1 MFELDPAA
9 SNVTASRY
17 RQVSVATVDSLD
29 PDRLT
34 AHFTG
39 REAYFR
45 TRFVVARCQD
55 RPDRV
60 ALVELARDGS
70 TELFSPAS
78 AARVLAGAEE
88 CAYVRDDQADLG
100 IASHLAAAARHHPS
114 ARCVVVEGRYS
125 HVSFILNPDPI
136 EVTVVDV
143 VPPVPSKLADQV
155 RRVLDSTEELP
166 PVTVTE
172 QIIDSRNLL
181 AEARRRSPEPGGSS
195 QRAALSAGAS
205 PSGRGQLPESGG
217 GPQQVLVP
225 CRGGGVDIDGAAVS
239 YLDERPDPVGHWT
252 LLGCE
257 RSRQIHD
264 WFYDTAPTE
273 VVDWCPRRFVSST
286 AVDSPAA
293 KCSDGT
299 GTPGTADRPAAADL
313 AADTSDFAD
322 RLPGPI
328 AAAGLAVGPDDLV
341 LSRCCLLEEGVE
353 RRGGAV
359 WVPWGATLAE
369 VRRAVELL
377 VDERAGAWT
386 RT

>member
-9 SNVTASRY
+9 PNVTASRY
-17 RQVSVATVDSLD
+17 RQVSVAVVDSLD

-45 TRFVVARCQD
+45 TRFVVARRRDQ
-55 RPDRV
+55 PDRV

-70 TELFSPAS
+70 SELFSPAP

-88 CAYVRDDQADLG
+88 CVYVRDDQADPG
-100 IASHLAAAARHHPS
+100 IASHLAAAAQRHPS

-125 HVSFILNPDPI
+125 HISFILNPDPI

-143 VPPVPSKLADQV
+143 VPPAPSKLADQV

-166 PVTVTE
+166 PVIVTE
-172 QIIDSRNLL
+172 RTIDSRNLL
-181 AEARRRSPEPGGSS
+181 AEASQRSPEP
-195 QRAALSAGAS
+195 
-205 PSGRGQLPESGG
+205 ES

-239 YLDERPDPVGHWT
+239 YLDQRPEQTEPWT

-264 WFYDTAPTE
+264 WFYGAAPTE
-273 VVDWCPRRFVSST
+273 VVDWCPRRFVS
-286 AVDSPAA
+286 PA
-293 KCSDGT
+293 T
-299 GTPGTADRPAAADL
+299 
-313 AADTSDFAD
+313 
-322 RLPGPI
+322 
-328 AAAGLAVGPDDLV
+328 GPDGLV

>member
-9 SNVTASRY
+9 SNITASRY

-29 PDRLT
+29 PDRLA

-45 TRFVVARCQD
+45 TRFVVARHHD

-60 ALVELARDGS
+60 ALVELARDGRS
-70 TELFSPAS
+70 ELFSPAL

-88 CAYVRDDQADLG
+88 CAYVRDDRADPG
-100 IASHLAAAARHHPS
+100 IASHLAAAAQRHQS

-125 HVSFILNPDPI
+125 HISFILNPDPI
-136 EVTVVDV
+136 EMTVVDV

-166 PVTVTE
+166 PVIVTE
-172 QIIDSRNLL
+172 RIIDSRNLL
-181 AEARRRSPEPGGSS
+181 AEASQRSPDGGSPERTAS
-195 QRAALSAGAS
+195 SAGAS
-205 PSGRGQLPESGG
+205 SPEHRPHPESGG

-225 CRGGGVDIDGAAVS
+225 CRGGGVDIDGVVVS
-239 YLDERPDPVGHWT
+239 YLDERPDPVEPWT

-264 WFYDTAPTE
+264 WFYGTAPTE
-273 VVDWCPRRFVSST
+273 VVDWCPRRFVGP
-286 AVDSPAA
+286 AVKCPDTPDS
-293 KCSDGT
+293 
-299 GTPGTADRPAAADL
+299 ADRSAAADL
-313 AADTSDFAD
+313 PAADTPDSAD
-322 RLPGPI
+322 QPPGSI
-328 AAAGLAVGPDDLV
+328 AAAGSDGLV